1 MMLSQTASVG
11 SPLGPMIV
19 LPMDFDQLY
28 NTRHE
33 FLSIEQASNPIK
45 NVAACSINGLTT
57 V

>member
-1 MMLSQTASVG
+1 MLSQTASVG